1 MTNSEKML
9 LSVLRTGEENA
20 ILQRDIT
27 ALTGFSGRVTRQ
39 LCENL
44 RKSGVVICAS
54 DRGRFLP
61 ANLSELKAYVK
72 RTDAHIRSTS
82 IGLHSARK
90 LLKDWSLNDEFS
102 PFARLDEREVINN
115 GK

>member
-9 LSVLRTGEENA
+9 LSVLRAGEENA
-20 ILQRDIT
+20 VKQSEIT

-44 RKSGVVICAS
+44 RRSGVVICAS

-61 ANLSELKAYVK
+61 ANIAELKAYVK

-90 LLKDWSLNDEFS
+90 LLSDWALKEEFA
-102 PFARLDEREVINN
+102 PNCLDSIGGAEL
-115 GK
+115 

>member
-9 LSVLRTGEENA
+9 LSVLRNGEENA
-20 ILQRDIT
+20 IKQSEIT

-44 RKSGVVICAS
+44 RKSGFVICAS

-61 ANLSELKAYVK
+61 ANIAELTAYIK

-90 LLKDWSLNDEFS
+90 LLSDWALKEEFALNSLDN
-102 PFARLDEREVINN
+102 LGGGNL
-115 GK
+115 

>member
-1 MTNSEKML
+1 MTTSEKVL
-9 LSVLRTGEENA
+9 LSVIRIGEENA
-20 ILQRDIT
+20 IKQSEIT
-27 ALTGFSGRVTRQ
+27 ALTGFSGRVTRL
-39 LCENL
+39 LCESL
-44 RKSGVVICAS
+44 RRSGVVICAS

-61 ANLSELKAYVK
+61 ANVGELTAYIK

-90 LLKDWSLNDEFS
+90 LLKDWSLKDEFA
-102 PFARLDEREVINN
+102 PLVRLDEREVINN